1 MHQVFLSSGTKLR
14 CCLSRSAYVEFMR
27 KEAADNALS
36 LDGTSFMSRL
46 LKVIIAGKRI
56 LVFGS
61 SGRLIAIF
69 CLCASWKRE
78 VSFFFF

>member
-1 MHQVFLSSGTKLR
+1 
-14 CCLSRSAYVEFMR
+14 MR

-78 VSFFFF
+78 VSFFFFFFFFLIFLFTS